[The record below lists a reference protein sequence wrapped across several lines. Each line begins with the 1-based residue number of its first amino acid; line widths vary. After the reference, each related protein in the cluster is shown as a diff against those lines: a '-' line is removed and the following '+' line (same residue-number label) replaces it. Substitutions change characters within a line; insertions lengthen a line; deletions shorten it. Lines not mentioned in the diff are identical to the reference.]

1 MSPMLLPAT
10 NRSFVVALEEIAA
23 TSGQWV
29 LADTFDEDGGVIG
42 REHDGDGLV
51 VIFGVAVS
59 GFGRVEADVT
69 VMSRCGGGLAVR
81 AGARW

>member
-1 MSPMLLPAT
+1 MT
-10 NRSFVVALEEIAA
+10 FAA
-23 TSGQWV
+23 ERCPGGV
-29 LADTFDEDGGVIG
+29 LADMFDEDGGVIG

-59 GFGRVEADVT
+59 GFGRVEADVI